1 MSVVA
6 AIGDRTLVWPYGKG
20 GHWEAA
26 PGGRMAH
33 VTFIHGIANKP
44 PRDVLLRSWITALG
58 DGDGPELGVLG
69 ELLVQRVHRCRSR
82 L

>member
-1 MSVVA
+1 
-6 AIGDRTLVWPYGKG
+6 
-20 GHWEAA
+20 
-26 PGGRMAH
+26 MAH

-69 ELLVQRVHRCRSR
+69 ELLVQRTHRCRSR